1 MSVESKLTPAQRRVL
16 LSMHPTRPTDVWRLA
31 WKLNTV
37 QGLDAQK
44 IIARGQR
51 GWIDAQ
57 LTEYGQEIRAQLES
71 GAMQSHAQAARALH
85 AA

>member
-1 MSVESKLTPAQRRVL
+1 MSVEFKLTPAQRRVL
-16 LSMHPTRPTDVWRLA
+16 LSMQPSKPTDVWRLA

-57 LTEYGQEIRAQLES
+57 LTEYGQEVRAQLMA
-71 GAMQSHAQAARALH
+71 GTLAAQAQQPRH